1 MLPPVEFFIVAAA
14 TLIFLGFVRLYIS
27 HRRTQYESKPAI
39 TIPPKRRERRL
50 RKRRLRTDRREC
62 IRLDPDRRQDG
73 GRRGADQWEG
83 SRARF

>member
-1 MLPPVEFFIVAAA
+1 MFLRAEFFIVIAA
-14 TLIFLGFVRLYIS
+14 TLIFVGFLRVYAS
-27 HRRTQYESKPAI
+27 HKRTEIESKQAI

-50 RKRRLRTDRREC
+50 RKRRLRADRRAC
-62 IRLDPDRRQDG
+62 IRLDADRRQHG